1 MIKLRKVYKWIK
13 IWKEIDHIKIHV
25 KVLKFYHKKVKIIIV
40 NWINKSQI
48 RMNNLRKR
56 KNNRRRR
63 EIEENGEKNY
73 KNLKYKTIVD
83 K

>member
-13 IWKEIDHIKIHV
+13 IWKEIDLIKIHV
-25 KVLKFYHKKVKIIIV
+25 KVHKYYHKEVKIIIV

-48 RMNNLRKR
+48 KMNNLRRK